1 MLRLS
6 RDRVLV
12 GLAPEALTLLR
23 VSGAARPRVSDLRT
37 VACDPAFGSEP
48 WQGAAAALARLA
60 GEIGKASARVTVVLS
75 NHFARFALI
84 PWSEGLGGAEEEA
97 AFARYCFAKIHG
109 ERSKDWDL
117 RLSPAPAG
125 STRIASAVDTSLV
138 QSLKAA
144 FPAKAKLASIQPYL
158 MSAFNRVRG
167 QIKGIKGAGAWFLLI
182 EPQRACL
189 VRMERG
195 RWATVRSARG
205 NFDGPQEWAGLLDRE
220 RHLAGGEV
228 SDAVYV
234 HAPQSWKAR
243 SAEAQ
248 GWAFRN
254 LELARVEGPALPA
267 ESAATAMALSAL

>member
-12 GLAPEALTLLR
+12 GFAPEALTLLR
-23 VSGAARPRVSDLRT
+23 VSGAARPRVRDVRT

-60 GEIGKASARVTVVLS
+60 GEIGKASAKVTVVLS

-109 ERSKDWDL
+109 ERSKNWDL

-144 FPAKAKLASIQPYL
+144 FPARAKLASIQPYL
-158 MSAFNRVRG
+158 MSAFNRLRG
-167 QIKGIKGAGAWFLLI
+167 QIKGAGAWFLLV

-189 VRMERG
+189 IRMERG
-195 RWATVRSARG
+195 RWTTVRSARG
-205 NFDGPQEWAGLLDRE
+205 SFDGPQEWAGLLDRE

-228 SDAVYV
+228 PDAVYV
-234 HAPQSWKAR
+234 HAPLSWKAP
-243 SAEAQ
+243 SAETQ

-254 LELARVEGPALPA
+254 LELARVEGPAPPA
-267 ESAATAMALSAL
+267 ESGSLAMALSAL